1 MLKDADKEAYARKLT
16 NTQLSY
22 LTKKSM
28 HSIILAKS
36 KKHTKCPYCGA
47 VNGPVKKGPGLLKIL
62 HEPYRGKKPADLL
75 VSNALAELLAAAE
88 NNRELEQLIGPPALI
103 QELNPLQVLD
113 LFRSVPQ
120 SDVPLLGMTAAGA
133 NPADLLVTRIF
144 VPPVC
149 IRPSVVS
156 EVKAGTTEDD
166 LTMKQSEIL
175 LINDV
180 IAKHMSSGGK
190 MELIQED
197 WDFLQLH
204 VALYFNSELSGVPL
218 AMVPKKPSRGL
229 VQRLK
234 GKQGRF
240 RGNLSGKR
248 VDFSGRTVISPD
260 PNLEIHQV
268 STFRWYLK

>member
-1 MLKDADKEAYARKLT
+1 MSILRSYKWSGEKRTGIAEDPAWTVSWQKGNRPDYVQSARFVSQPFL
-16 NTQLSY
+16 NGDP
-22 LTKKSM
+22 
-28 HSIILAKS
+28 S
-36 KKHTKCPYCGA
+36 KYQFNIT
-47 VNGPVKKGPGLLKIL
+47 
-62 HEPYRGKKPADLL
+62 D
-75 VSNALAELLAAAE
+75 ELLAASE
-88 NNRELEQLIGPPALI
+88 SNRELEQLIGPPALI

-113 LFRSVPQ
+113 LFRNVPQ
-120 SDVPLLGMTAAGA
+120 SDIPLLGMTAINA

-218 AMVPKKPSRGL
+218 AMV
-229 VQRLK
+229 
-234 GKQGRF
+234 
-240 RGNLSGKR
+240 
-248 VDFSGRTVISPD
+248 
-260 PNLEIHQV
+260 V
-268 STFRWYLK
+268 SV